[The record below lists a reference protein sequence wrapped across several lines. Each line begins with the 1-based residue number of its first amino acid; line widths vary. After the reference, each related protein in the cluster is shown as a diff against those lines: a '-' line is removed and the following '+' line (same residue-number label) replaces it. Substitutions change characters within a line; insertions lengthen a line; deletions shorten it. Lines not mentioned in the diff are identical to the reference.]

1 MSVSLLTAVSMQDV
15 STQMAAL
22 SVDLAFQDLLSM
34 ILQPA
39 VSQPVYLGEVGY

>member
-15 STQMAAL
+15 STQTVAL

-34 ILQPA
+34 ILLPA